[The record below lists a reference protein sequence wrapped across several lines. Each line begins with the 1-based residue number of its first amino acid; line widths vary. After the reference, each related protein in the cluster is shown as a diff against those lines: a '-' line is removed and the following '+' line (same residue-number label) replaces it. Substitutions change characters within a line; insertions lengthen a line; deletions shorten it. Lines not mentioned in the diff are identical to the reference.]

1 MTVHHINL
9 PPNGTLYNSVAP
21 LRTVQALATLI
32 EKLKSRQDGLPGMG
46 CLSGWSGFGKTSA
59 ALWATNTY
67 ECVNVQVQSTW
78 SGKFLCEVILRE
90 LGERPKGTIA
100 HLVSR
105 ITELLAVRDVPLLI
119 DEADHLMNR
128 RTIEIV
134 RDIYEGSQV
143 PVILIGE
150 EEMPTKLRA
159 WDRIHNRMGGWAV
172 AEPADI
178 EDLYHLAAIYAPGI
192 QIEPALAKL
201 ILTGS
206 AYNLRRISTN
216 LGDVRELALVSGS
229 DAVNLRDWGDR
240 QIFTGQAPA
249 PRSVP
254 K

>member
-1 MTVHHINL
+1 MNVHHPSL
-9 PPNGTLYNSVAP
+9 PQKGTLYNGVAP
-21 LRTVQALATLI
+21 LRTVQSLATLI
-32 EKLKSRQDGLPGMG
+32 ERLQHRQDGLPGMG

-59 ALWATNTY
+59 ALWATNNFR
-67 ECVNVQVQSTW
+67 CINVQVQSTW
-78 SGKFLCEVILRE
+78 SGKFLCESILRE
-90 LGERPKGTIA
+90 LGKRPKGTIA
-100 HLVSR
+100 YLVSR
-105 ITELLAVRDVPLLI
+105 INELLALRDVPLLI

-150 EEMPTKLRA
+150 EEMPTKLKA

-172 AEPADI
+172 AEPADL
-178 EDLYHLAAIYAPGI
+178 EDLMHLARIYAPGI
-192 QIEPALAKL
+192 DLEPALAEH

-216 LGDVRELALVSGS
+216 LGHVREMALVEGVTSV
-229 DAVNLRDWGDR
+229 DLPMWGDTPL
-240 QIFTGQAPA
+240 FTGQAPL